1 VGNLASYGVLHLA
14 GSMRSRTT
22 SPNSYVTCRAPD
34 NHLSKLCRLV
44 AEHGYRVVLIDGGG
58 ADPSAAQYVVID
70 LADDDGQSGELWGS
84 TPCGLDAI
92 VDHLAALVWDLWDTD
107 ERLANLFGEDSGP
120 GG

>member
-1 VGNLASYGVLHLA
+1 
-14 GSMRSRTT
+14 MRSRTT